1 MENHQNNAWLLI
13 LGGALAIVCAL
24 ICLYQTE
31 SSIKKIEE
39 IITVGIDT
47 EKEIIPIAN
56 EIAIISNCIESENL
70 PFVQFIFF
78 SCGVRVYLGWRPY
91 WRLTFIKDII
101 VQFVK
106 IHLNFWSDRPP
117 TTTPVPRGPNIRIFV
132 GWRWVDLRWRP
143 YAGLTPNLDP
153 TPPGAGPTD
162 SSRESLDPINSSRS
176 TLDTDRTSFSFK
188 ELPK

>member
-1 MENHQNNAWLLI
+1 MENQQNAWLII

-31 SSIKKIEE
+31 SSVKKIEE
-39 IITVGIDT
+39 VITLGIET
-47 EKEIIPIAN
+47 KNEIIPVSN
-56 EIAIISNCIESENL
+56 ETAIISNCIDSENL
-70 PFVQFIFF
+70 PFVQFIVF

-101 VQFVK
+101 IQFVK

-117 TTTPVPRGPNIRIFV
+117 TTTPVPRGSTVRIFV